1 METPIFLAWFNDVYL
16 PATAHLRA
24 AGSPTVLVVDGFG
37 AHVTNELVEAARA
50 NHVQVLQL
58 TPHATHLQ
66 QPIDVV
72 HAKPL
77 KAHHLSAKRRWRS
90 ARRGALN
97 EANTILCLCTEI
109 GGNASAWDEAFS
121 PQLCRKGFAK
131 TGIFPLDAAA
141 MAGLGC
147 DSRAEQPDPVQGL
160 DLLLLAMEDPH
171 AANVASSLAFLS
183 QDLRVPEAQPQTR
196 APGVAA
202 LVTADAAVE
211 ARRSKAAA
219 KAAAEAEKTARA
231 EERKRKREE
240 KEDAAR
246 QKQARKE
253 AARLATLANVD
264 QAAIHA
270 PGHSMAAQDARGRTG
285 PTPTEVAGTCA

>member
-1 METPIFLAWFNDVYL
+1 M
-16 PATAHLRA
+16 
-24 AGSPTVLVVDGFG
+24 LVVDGFG
-37 AHVTNELVEAARA
+37 AHVTDELVEAART
-50 NHVQVLQL
+50 NNVEVLKL

-77 KAHHLSAKRRWRS
+77 KAHHQSAKRRWRRE
-90 ARRGALN
+90 RRGALN

-109 GGNASAWDEAFS
+109 GGIASAWDQAFS
-121 PQLCRKGFAK
+121 PQLCRKGFEK
-131 TGIFPLDAAA
+131 TGIFPLDAGA

-147 DSRAEQPDPVQGL
+147 DSRAQQPDPVEGL

-171 AANVASSLAFLS
+171 AANVASSVAFLS
-183 QDLRVPEAQPQTR
+183 QGARVPEAQPQPR

-211 ARRSKAAA
+211 ARRCKADA
-219 KAAAEAEKTARA
+219 KAAAEAEKAARA

-240 KEDAAR
+240 KADAAR

-253 AARLATLANVD
+253 AARLATLLLAD
-264 QAAIHA
+264 QAA
-270 PGHSMAAQDARGRTG
+270 RNT
-285 PTPTEVAGTCA
+285 